1 MRRSL
6 IAPSTLKQVFI
17 VPANGPEAFQH
28 YQETIARKRTLAEI
42 QRFLPADDLNILRGM
57 YHEAPF
63 VVWGATAGRG
73 NARTFQQMNYG
84 DYILFSQRG
93 QIVLIGEIA
102 WKLTNRE
109 LARYFWRTN
118 VTGETWEHIYFIIN
132 QRDIHIPA
140 EQLWRYLDY
149 EPHFRLQGL
158 MQVEQNRVRAIEE
171 TYGGFYDV
179 LVRLDGGQKL
189 QERLFEPGAESTR
202 RPALEEEP
210 RTREHDEI
218 QWRLIRLGRAANVDV
233 WVPKNDQG
241 REWDGHRFRDFVLPE
256 FREGLDIPRTVEN
269 IDTVWRF
276 GYRIRAAFEI
286 EHSTA
291 IYSGLLR
298 LSDLKTIAPNSLYPM
313 YIAAPSDRR
322 DKVLGELSRPTF
334 HDQLKLH
341 EVARYLSYEKIRELD
356 EQYGSKTSGLRP
368 EMLEEISEQVS

>member
-1 MRRSL
+1 MQQSL
-6 IAPSTLKQVFI
+6 ITPVSLKQVFI

-42 QRFLPADDLNILRGM
+42 QRFLSEGDLKVLRGM
-57 YHEAPF
+57 YHEAPLA
-63 VVWGATAGRG
+63 VWGATAGKG
-73 NARTFQQMNYG
+73 NVRTFQQMNYG
-84 DYILFSQRG
+84 DCIIFSQRG

-109 LARYFWRTN
+109 LARYLWRTN
-118 VTGETWEHIYFIIN
+118 MTGETWENIYFIIN
-132 QRDIHIPA
+132 QREIHISA
-140 EQLWRYLDY
+140 EQLWHYLDY

-158 MQVEQNRVRAIEE
+158 MQVEQNRVRAIEK

-179 LVRLDGGQKL
+179 LVRLDSGQKL
-189 QERLFEPGAESTR
+189 QERQFEPKGKAA
-202 RPALEEEP
+202 PFAALEEESK
-210 RTREHDEI
+210 TREHDEI
-218 QWRLIRLGRAANVDV
+218 QWRLIRLGRAADVDV

-241 REWDGHRFRDFVLPE
+241 REWDGHRFRELVLPE
-256 FREGLDIPRTVEN
+256 FKEGLDIPKTVEN
-269 IDTVWRF
+269 IDAVWRF

-286 EHSTA
+286 EHSTV

-313 YIAAPSDRR
+313 YIAAPGDRR
-322 DKVLGELSRPTF
+322 DKVLAELSRPTF

-356 EQYGSKTSGLRP
+356 EQYGSKGSGLRP
-368 EMLEEISEQVS
+368 EMLEEVSERVS